1 MRVIHFLNQFFG
13 GIGAEEHANMA
24 PEVREGPIGPGRLLE
39 NALKGEGGK
48 VVATIICG
56 DNYIVEEKD
65 DALEIVREALDKY
78 EPDVLVAGPA
88 FDAGRYGL
96 GCAYACIAAQ
106 DRGIPAVTGMH
117 VDNTGIITHRRDIV
131 AVPTST
137 EASGMVGAV
146 AEMARLAMKLARG
159 EQLGTATSDGYVP
172 TGVRKEVLHDLPGSQ
187 RAFDM
192 MMARVTGQPYASEV
206 QIQGYDSVPPA
217 PPITDMSNATL
228 ALVTSGGLVPK
239 GNPDGQVGGR
249 AKDFFRYSIDGA
261 ERLSPSDWES
271 VHMGFSTVHLNT
283 NDPSY
288 ALPLPIVRD
297 LQSAGTIK
305 GIYKYF
311 LSTTG
316 NGTPVTTAK
325 RMGAEMG
332 KELKDAGV
340 DGVLLVAT

>member
-1 MRVIHFLNQFFG
+1 MRVLHYVNQFFG
-13 GIGAEEHANMA
+13 GIGTEEHANMP
-24 PEVREGPIGPGRLLE
+24 PEVRDGPIGPGRLLE
-39 NALKGEGGK
+39 NALKADGGE
-48 VVATIICG
+48 VVATFICG

-65 DALEIVREALDKY
+65 SALAVFIEALDKY
-78 EPDVLVAGPA
+78 RPDAVIAGPA

-96 GCAYACIAAQ
+96 GCAYVCGAARE
-106 DRGIPAVTGMH
+106 RGIPAVTGMH
-117 VDNTGIITHRRDIV
+117 PENTGVLTHRLDIV

-137 EASGMVGAV
+137 EASGMGEAV
-146 AEMARLAMKLARG
+146 PRMARLAAKLARS
-159 EQLGTATSDGYVP
+159 EELGPAMTEGYIP
-172 TGVRKEVLHDLPGSQ
+172 RGVRKEAIHEQAGSN

-192 MMARVTGQPYASEV
+192 MMSRVTGQPFTSEV
-206 QIQGYDSVPPA
+206 QIQGYDVVPPA
-217 PPITDMSNATL
+217 PPVIDMANATI

-249 AKDFFRYSIDGA
+249 AKDFFRYSIDGL
-261 ERLSPSDWES
+261 ESLSPSDWES
-271 VHMGFSTVHLNT
+271 VHSGFSTVHLNT
-283 NDPSY
+283 KDPSY

-297 LQSAGTIK
+297 LQKSGVIK
-305 GIYKYF
+305 GVYKDF

-332 KELKDAGV
+332 QELKDAGV

>member
-1 MRVIHFLNQFFG
+1 MRILHFLNQFFG
-13 GIGAEEHANMA
+13 GVGGEEHANMP

-39 NALKGEGGK
+39 NALKAEGGE

-65 DALEIVREALDKY
+65 SALEIVREALDKY
-78 EPDVLVAGPA
+78 GPDVLIAGPA

-96 GCAYACIAAQ
+96 GCAYVCIAAQ

-117 VDNTGIITHRRDIV
+117 PENTGILTHRRDII

-137 EASGMVGAV
+137 EASGMGDA
-146 AEMARLAMKLARG
+146 APQMARLALKLVRS
-159 EQLGTATSDGYVP
+159 EQLGPATIEGYVP
-172 TGVRKEVLHDLPGSQ
+172 RGVRKEASHDLSGSE

-192 MMARVTGQPYASEV
+192 MMARVSGRPFTSEV
-206 QIQGYDSVPPA
+206 QIQGYDIVPPA
-217 PPITDMSNATL
+217 PPVADMSNATL

-249 AKDFFRYSIDGA
+249 AKDFFRYSIDGV

-271 VHMGFSTVHLNT
+271 VHTGFSTVHLNT
-283 NDPSY
+283 KDPSY
-288 ALPLPIVRD
+288 VLPLAIVRD
-297 LQSAGTIK
+297 LQNAGTIK
-305 GIYKYF
+305 GVYKYF